1 MKRFH
6 LVFIMN
12 NRFAIAFYL
21 VILDALLISSVI
33 IEYKTARLTFSLESY
48 LLAQTSRIKNAHT

>member
-1 MKRFH
+1 
-6 LVFIMN
+6 MN